1 MDPAKLKAATDFLTA
16 NGIVTRA
23 QWKAR
28 ASKIDAS
35 KPENLD
41 WNYNTLVIHHSGRS
55 GETDPVKVQNK
66 HMDVRKWDDVGY
78 YFMVH
83 PDGTIYEGRGLVF
96 KGSHVELA
104 NTGKVGILVMGNF
117 ETLIFGLGAS
127 DPTVQQM
134 EAVKR
139 LGKALIKLFP
149 GIKVLGGHKDWKKST
164 ECPGNKDCRFNNFP
178 VSWAARYGSVIPL
191 GQDFIEHDLP
201 RLLEV
206 RRLLPPGLVHLVQ
219 DVHRHLQPRRG
230 LGLLHQPLHQ
240 PDGGEDHPLARPPQ
254 VGEEPMLDRVVLR
267 RRRRVGRYPD
277 LDPDPIDQPLQ
288 VLLEQVLVD
297 AVAPAAVAQ

>member
-78 YFMVH
+78 HFMVH

-139 LGKALIKLFP
+139 LGKALIKLFS

-164 ECPGNKDCRFNNFP
+164 ECPGNKLYPRLDEFRT
-178 VSWAARYGSVIPL
+178 ALGSRPL
-191 GQDFIEHDLP
+191 DLP
-201 RLLEV
+201 GRV
-206 RRLLPPGLVHLVQ
+206 QRGGWPG
-219 DVHRHLQPRRG
+219 R
-230 LGLLHQPLHQ
+230 
-240 PDGGEDHPLARPPQ
+240 LARPGG
-254 VGEEPMLDRVVLR
+254 VAAR
-267 RRRRVGRYPD
+267 GR
-277 LDPDPIDQPLQ
+277 
-288 VLLEQVLVD
+288 
-297 AVAPAAVAQ
+297 